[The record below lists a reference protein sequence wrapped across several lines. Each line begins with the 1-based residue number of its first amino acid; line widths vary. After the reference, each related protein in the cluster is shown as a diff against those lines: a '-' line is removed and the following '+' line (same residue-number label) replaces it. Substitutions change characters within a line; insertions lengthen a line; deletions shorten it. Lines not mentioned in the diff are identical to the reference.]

1 MKSQTHR
8 IESSGTGQNSL
19 QTLIFFKHASLA
31 ANNVKNRFKK
41 KVVIKLSVKK
51 HCSRWKWGGSGDV
64 VKHF

>member
-1 MKSQTHR
+1 MGLDR
-8 IESSGTGQNSL
+8 TGPPKGIQR
-19 QTLIFFKHASLA
+19 QIFFKHASIA

-64 VKHF
+64 VKKKHF